1 MLNLFASNGTV
12 WKKHQERLSRWRND
26 TNFPRN
32 PAYQSASA
40 VSVVIDLL
48 TKFLLYGTPGS
59 SKKSYPFYFQFFM
72 KKRKQRVYTRCTER
86 FIWMQIIISQPWAVN
101 LDKSCDFEV
110 IPYVMCPQYHIDRY
124 RNFTLLSE
132 KCIKPGPKG

>member
-101 LDKSCDFEV
+101 LDKSCDFKV
-110 IPYVMCPQYHIDRY
+110 IPYVMCPQYHMVLGTHNAHDVMVHCVVP
-124 RNFTLLSE
+124 TL
-132 KCIKPGPKG
+132 